1 MPTSLATR
9 QLIVVTGKGGVGK
22 TSVAALLG
30 SALAAAGRRTL
41 VAEVDPRENLHRM
54 LGVPPSGGEILR
66 AGSRLWVQNL
76 SPQRVIDDLV
86 REQLKFDLISRRVLD
101 SPIYQHF
108 TAGAPGLKE
117 MAVLGHALRVLK
129 GEAAKDAPAIDTV
142 VLDAP
147 ATGHGVALL
156 AAPLL
161 VSEAIRSGP
170 IHRLS
175 AQVAELIADPLR
187 TGIVAVTLAEEMP
200 VQEVLELAETL
211 RTRVGR
217 APELLVANGLF
228 PPVPDGEDE
237 EEISFAPQRLAAAE
251 GARRSEEANE
261 TSSGAEV
268 ADPAGYLWRHRRASQ
283 ERELVRL
290 AELWPGG
297 RIDLPLLPLVGGP
310 ELVAALRREA
320 QAQTAWGELWS

>member
-1 MPTSLATR
+1 MPTPLTHR

-30 SALAAAGRRTL
+30 SALSAAGRRTL

-66 AGSRLWVQNL
+66 AGGKLWVQNL
-76 SPQRVIDDLV
+76 NPQRVIDDLV
-86 REQLKFDLISRRVLD
+86 REQLKLDLISRRVLE

-117 MAVLGHALRVLK
+117 MAVLGHALRVLR
-129 GEAAKDAPAIDTV
+129 GEAGRDAPTIDTV
-142 VLDAP
+142 ILDAP

-161 VSEAIRSGP
+161 VSEAVRSGP
-170 IHRLS
+170 IHRMS
-175 AQVAELIADPLR
+175 SQVAELIADPVR
-187 TGIVAVTLAEEMP
+187 AGIVAVTLAEEMP

-217 APELLVANGLF
+217 EPELLVANGLY
-228 PPVPDGEDE
+228 PPLPADE
-237 EEISFAPQRLAAAE
+237 AP
-251 GARRSEEANE
+251 EADP
-261 TSSGAEV
+261 A
-268 ADPAGYLWRHRRASQ
+268 ADPAGHLWRRRRASQ
-283 ERELVRL
+283 ERELARL

-297 RIDLPLLPLVGGP
+297 RIDLPQLPLAGGP
-310 ELVAALRREA
+310 ELVAALRRAAEA
-320 QAQTAWGELWS
+320 QPAWKVLGGEPWI

>member
-1 MPTSLATR
+1 MPTPLATR

-22 TSVAALLG
+22 TSIAAMLG
-30 SALAAAGRRTL
+30 SALAGAGRRTL

-66 AGSRLWVQNL
+66 AGGRLWVQNL

-86 REQLKFDLISRRVLD
+86 REQLKFDLIARRVLA

-117 MAVLGHALRVLK
+117 MAVLGHALRVLR
-129 GEAAKDAPAIDTV
+129 GESGKDAPAIDTV
-142 VLDAP
+142 LLDAP

-161 VSEAIRSGP
+161 VSEAVRSGP
-170 IHRLS
+170 IHRMS
-175 AQVAELIADPLR
+175 SEVAELIADPAR
-187 TGIVAVTLAEEMP
+187 SGIVAVTLAEEMP
-200 VQEVLELAETL
+200 VQEVIELAETL

-217 APELLVANGLF
+217 DPELLVANGLF
-228 PPVPDGEDE
+228 PPLPEGEITE
-237 EEISFAPQRLAAAE
+237 EDADPI
-251 GARRSEEANE
+251 
-261 TSSGAEV
+261 

-283 ERELVRL
+283 ERELARL

-297 RIDLPLLPLVGGP
+297 RIDLPQLPLAGGP
-310 ELVAALRREA
+310 ELVAALSREA
-320 QAQTAWGELWS
+320 AAQAAWGELWS

>member
-1 MPTSLATR
+1 MPTSLSTR

-30 SALAAAGRRTL
+30 SALAAAGKRTL

-66 AGSRLWVQNL
+66 AGGKLWVQNL

-117 MAVLGHALRVLK
+117 MAVLGHASRVLR
-129 GEAAKDAPAIDTV
+129 GEAGKGAPAIDTV
-142 VLDAP
+142 ILDAP

-175 AQVAELIADPLR
+175 AQVAELIADPVR
-187 TGIVAVTLAEEMP
+187 SGIVAVTLAEEMP

-217 APELLVANGLF
+217 EPELLVTNGLF
-228 PPVPDGEDE
+228 PPVPPGE
-237 EEISFAPQRLAAAE
+237 R
-251 GARRSEEANE
+251 EEADP
-261 TSSGAEV
+261 A
-268 ADPAGYLWRHRRASQ
+268 ADPAGHLWRHRRASQ
-283 ERELVRL
+283 ERELARL
-290 AELWPGG
+290 AELWPGA
-297 RIDLPLLPLVGGP
+297 RIDLPQLPLGGGP

-320 QAQTAWGELWS
+320 EAQPAWGALWGELWS

>member
-1 MPTSLATR
+1 MPTPLAHR

-30 SALAAAGRRTL
+30 SALSAAGRRTL

-66 AGSRLWVQNL
+66 AGGKLWVQNL
-76 SPQRVIDDLV
+76 NPQRVIDDLV
-86 REQLKFDLISRRVLD
+86 REQLKLDLISRRVLE

-117 MAVLGHALRVLK
+117 MAVLGHALRVLR
-129 GEAAKDAPAIDTV
+129 GEAGRDAPTIDTV
-142 VLDAP
+142 ILDAP

-161 VSEAIRSGP
+161 VSEAVRSGP
-170 IHRLS
+170 IHRMS
-175 AQVAELIADPLR
+175 SQVAELIADPVR
-187 TGIVAVTLAEEMP
+187 AGIVAVTLAEEMP

-217 APELLVANGLF
+217 EPELLVANGLY
-228 PPVPDGEDE
+228 PPLPADE
-237 EEISFAPQRLAAAE
+237 AP
-251 GARRSEEANE
+251 EADP
-261 TSSGAEV
+261 A
-268 ADPAGYLWRHRRASQ
+268 ADPAGHLWRHRRASQ
-283 ERELVRL
+283 ERELARL

-297 RIDLPLLPLVGGP
+297 RIDLPQLPLAGGP
-310 ELVAALRREA
+310 ELVAALRRAAEA
-320 QAQTAWGELWS
+320 QPAWKALGGEPWI

>member
-1 MPTSLATR
+1 MPTPLAHR

-30 SALAAAGRRTL
+30 SALSAAGRRTL

-66 AGSRLWVQNL
+66 AGGKLWVQNL
-76 SPQRVIDDLV
+76 NPQRVIDDLV
-86 REQLKFDLISRRVLD
+86 REQLKLDLISRRVLE

-117 MAVLGHALRVLK
+117 MAVLGHALRVLR
-129 GEAAKDAPAIDTV
+129 GEAGRDAPTIDTV
-142 VLDAP
+142 ILDAP

-161 VSEAIRSGP
+161 VSEAVRSGP
-170 IHRLS
+170 IHRMS
-175 AQVAELIADPLR
+175 SQVAELIADPVR
-187 TGIVAVTLAEEMP
+187 AGIVAVTLAEEMP

-217 APELLVANGLF
+217 EPELLVANGLY
-228 PPVPDGEDE
+228 PPLPADE
-237 EEISFAPQRLAAAE
+237 AP
-251 GARRSEEANE
+251 EADP
-261 TSSGAEV
+261 A
-268 ADPAGYLWRHRRASQ
+268 ADPAGHLWRRRRASQ
-283 ERELVRL
+283 ERELARL

-297 RIDLPLLPLVGGP
+297 RIDLPQLPLAGGP
-310 ELVAALRREA
+310 ELVDALRRAAEA
-320 QAQTAWGELWS
+320 QLAWKALGGEPWI

>member
-22 TSVAALLG
+22 TSIAALLG
-30 SALAAAGRRTL
+30 SALAASGRRTL

-66 AGSRLWVQNL
+66 AGGKLWVQNL

-86 REQLKFDLISRRVLD
+86 REQLKFDLISRRVLE

-117 MAVLGHALRVLK
+117 MAVLGHALRVLR
-129 GEAAKDAPAIDTV
+129 GEAGKGAPAIDTV
-142 VLDAP
+142 ILDAP

-161 VSEAIRSGP
+161 VSEAVRSGP
-170 IHRLS
+170 IHRMS
-175 AQVAELIADPLR
+175 AEVAELIADPAR

-217 APELLVANGLF
+217 EPELLVANGLF
-228 PPVPDGEDE
+228 PPVPKGECE
-237 EEISFAPQRLAAAE
+237 ESDSA
-251 GARRSEEANE
+251 
-261 TSSGAEV
+261 

-283 ERELVRL
+283 ERELARL

-297 RIDLPLLPLVGGP
+297 RIDLPQLPLAGGP

-320 QAQTAWGELWS
+320 EAQAAWGALWGEPWN

>member
-9 QLIVVTGKGGVGK
+9 QLIVVTDKGGVGK

-129 GEAAKDAPAIDTV
+129 GEAGKDAPAIDTV

-175 AQVAELIADPLR
+175 AQVAELIADPVR
-187 TGIVAVTLAEEMP
+187 SAIVAVTLAEEMP

-217 APELLVANGLF
+217 EPELLVANGLF
-228 PPVPDGEDE
+228 PPVPT
-237 EEISFAPQRLAAAE
+237 AE

-261 TSSGAEV
+261 TATAA

-283 ERELVRL
+283 ERELARL

-297 RIDLPLLPLVGGP
+297 RIDLPQLPLVGGP

-320 QAQTAWGELWS
+320 EAQAAWSELWS

>member
-1 MPTSLATR
+1 MPTSFAAR

-66 AGSRLWVQNL
+66 AGGKLWVQNL

-86 REQLKFDLISRRVLD
+86 REQLKFDLISRRVLE

-117 MAVLGHALRVLK
+117 MAVLGHALRVLR
-129 GEAAKDAPAIDTV
+129 GEAGQGAPAIDTV
-142 VLDAP
+142 ILDAP

-161 VSEAIRSGP
+161 VSEAVRSGP
-170 IHRLS
+170 IHRMS
-175 AQVAELIADPLR
+175 GEVAALIADPAR

-211 RTRVGR
+211 RSRVGR
-217 APELLVANGLF
+217 EPELLVANGLF
-228 PPVPDGEDE
+228 PPIPAGEH
-237 EEISFAPQRLAAAE
+237 
-251 GARRSEEANE
+251 EADP
-261 TSSGAEV
+261 A
-268 ADPAGYLWRHRRASQ
+268 ADPAGHLWRHRRASQ
-283 ERELVRL
+283 ERELARL

-297 RIDLPLLPLVGGP
+297 RIDLPQLPLAGGP
-310 ELVAALRREA
+310 ELVAALRRAAEA
-320 QAQTAWGELWS
+320 QPAWCAFGGESWS

>member
-1 MPTSLATR
+1 MPTSLVHR

-66 AGSRLWVQNL
+66 AGGKLWVQNL

-86 REQLKFDLISRRVLD
+86 REQLKFGLISRRVLE

-117 MAVLGHALRVLK
+117 MAVLGHALRVLR
-129 GEAAKDAPAIDTV
+129 GEAGKDAPAIETV
-142 VLDAP
+142 ILDAP

-156 AAPLL
+156 AAPHL
-161 VSEAIRSGP
+161 VSEAVRSGP
-170 IHRLS
+170 IHRMS
-175 AQVAELIADPLR
+175 GEVAELIADPAR
-187 TGIVAVTLAEEMP
+187 SAIVAVTLAEEMP

-211 RTRVGR
+211 RSRVGR
-217 APELLVANGLF
+217 EPELLVANGLF
-228 PPVPDGEDE
+228 PPVP
-237 EEISFAPQRLAAAE
+237 A
-251 GARRSEEANE
+251 EEADE
-261 TSSGAEV
+261 TATAT
-268 ADPAGYLWRHRRASQ
+268 ADPAGHLWRRRRASQ
-283 ERELVRL
+283 ERELARL
-290 AELWPGG
+290 AELWPGS
-297 RIDLPLLPLVGGP
+297 RIDLPQLPLAGGP
-310 ELVAALRREA
+310 ELVATLRREA
-320 QAQTAWGELWS
+320 ESQPAWSELWS

>member
-1 MPTSLATR
+1 MPTPLAHR

-30 SALAAAGRRTL
+30 SALSAAGRRTL

-66 AGSRLWVQNL
+66 AGGKLWVQNL
-76 SPQRVIDDLV
+76 NPQRVIDDLV
-86 REQLKFDLISRRVLD
+86 REQLKLDLISRRVLE

-117 MAVLGHALRVLK
+117 MAVLGHALRVLR
-129 GEAAKDAPAIDTV
+129 GEAGRDAPTIDTV
-142 VLDAP
+142 ILDAP

-161 VSEAIRSGP
+161 VSEAVRSGP
-170 IHRLS
+170 IHRMS
-175 AQVAELIADPLR
+175 SQVAELIADPVR
-187 TGIVAVTLAEEMP
+187 AGIVAVTLAEEMP

-217 APELLVANGLF
+217 EPELLVANGLY
-228 PPVPDGEDE
+228 PPLPADE
-237 EEISFAPQRLAAAE
+237 AP
-251 GARRSEEANE
+251 EADP
-261 TSSGAEV
+261 A
-268 ADPAGYLWRHRRASQ
+268 ADPAGHLWRRRRASQ
-283 ERELVRL
+283 ERELARL

-297 RIDLPLLPLVGGP
+297 RIDLPQLPLAGGP
-310 ELVAALRREA
+310 ELVAALRRAAEA
-320 QAQTAWGELWS
+320 QPAWKVLGGEPWI

>member
-22 TSVAALLG
+22 TSVAAVLG

-66 AGSRLWVQNL
+66 AGGKLWVQNL

-86 REQLKFDLISRRVLD
+86 REQLKFDLIARRVLA

-117 MAVLGHALRVLK
+117 MAVLGHALRVLR
-129 GEAAKDAPAIDTV
+129 GEAGKEAPAIDTV
-142 VLDAP
+142 ILDAP

-161 VSEAIRSGP
+161 VSEAVHSGP
-170 IHRLS
+170 IHRMS
-175 AQVAELIADPLR
+175 AEVAELIADPVR
-187 TGIVAVTLAEEMP
+187 SGIVAVTLAEEMP
-200 VQEVLELAETL
+200 VQEVIELAETL

-217 APELLVANGLF
+217 EPELLVANGLF
-228 PPVPDGEDE
+228 PPLPKGEATPEDTDPG
-237 EEISFAPQRLAAAE
+237 AP
-251 GARRSEEANE
+251 
-261 TSSGAEV
+261 T
-268 ADPAGYLWRHRRASQ
+268 ADPAGFLWRHRRASQ
-283 ERELVRL
+283 ERELARL
-290 AELWPGG
+290 VELWPGG
-297 RIDLPLLPLVGGP
+297 RIDLSQLPLAGGP

-320 QAQTAWGELWS
+320 EAQAAWGELWS

>member
-30 SALAAAGRRTL
+30 SALAGAGRRTL

-54 LGVPPSGGEILR
+54 LGVPPSGGEILC
-66 AGSRLWVQNL
+66 AGGKLWVQNL
-76 SPQRVIDDLV
+76 SPQRVIDELV

-108 TAGAPGLKE
+108 SAGAPGLKE

-129 GEAAKDAPAIDTV
+129 GEAGKDAPAIDTV
-142 VLDAP
+142 ILDAP

-161 VSEAIRSGP
+161 VSEAVRSGP
-170 IHRLS
+170 IHRMS
-175 AQVAELIADPLR
+175 AEVAELIADPGR
-187 TGIVAVTLAEEMP
+187 SAIVAVTLAEEMP

-217 APELLVANGLF
+217 EPELLVANGLF
-228 PPVPDGEDE
+228 PPVP
-237 EEISFAPQRLAAAE
+237 Q
-251 GARRSEEANE
+251 SESE
-261 TSSGAEV
+261 TDPGT
-268 ADPAGYLWRHRRASQ
+268 DPAGHLWRHRRASQ
-283 ERELVRL
+283 ERELARL

-297 RIDLPLLPLVGGP
+297 RIDLPQLPLSGGP
-310 ELVAALRREA
+310 ELVAALLREA
-320 QAQTAWGELWS
+320 ETQAGWRELWS

>member
-66 AGSRLWVQNL
+66 AGGKLWVQNL

-86 REQLKFDLISRRVLD
+86 REQLKFGLISRRVLD

-117 MAVLGHALRVLK
+117 MAVLGHALRVLR
-129 GEAAKDAPAIDTV
+129 GEAGKDAPAIDTV
-142 VLDAP
+142 ILDAP

-161 VSEAIRSGP
+161 VAEAVRSGP
-170 IHRLS
+170 IHRMS
-175 AQVAELIADPLR
+175 GEVAELIADPAR
-187 TGIVAVTLAEEMP
+187 TAIVAVTLAEEMP

-217 APELLVANGLF
+217 EPELLVANGLF
-228 PPVPDGEDE
+228 PPVPVT
-237 EEISFAPQRLAAAE
+237 E
-251 GARRSEEANE
+251 GVRRSEEANE
-261 TSSGAEV
+261 STT
-268 ADPAGYLWRHRRASQ
+268 DPAGHLWRRRRASQ
-283 ERELVRL
+283 ERELARL

-297 RIDLPLLPLVGGP
+297 RIDLPLLPLAGGP

-320 QAQTAWGELWS
+320 ETQGSWRDLWN

>member
-1 MPTSLATR
+1 MPTSFAAR

-22 TSVAALLG
+22 TSVAAMLG

-86 REQLKFDLISRRVLD
+86 REQLKFDLISRRVLA

-117 MAVLGHALRVLK
+117 MAVLGHALRVLR
-129 GEAAKDAPAIDTV
+129 GETGKNAPAIDTV
-142 VLDAP
+142 IIDAP

-156 AAPLL
+156 AAPQL
-161 VSEAIRSGP
+161 VSEAVRSGP
-170 IHRLS
+170 IHRMS
-175 AQVAELIADPLR
+175 AQVAELIADPAR
-187 TGIVAVTLAEEMP
+187 SSVVAVTLAEEMP

-217 APELLVANGLF
+217 EPELLVANGLF
-228 PPVPDGEDE
+228 PALPAGESADQDPDPG
-237 EEISFAPQRLAAAE
+237 
-251 GARRSEEANE
+251 
-261 TSSGAEV
+261 T
-268 ADPAGYLWRHRRASQ
+268 DPAGYLWRHRRASQ
-283 ERELVRL
+283 ERELIRL
-290 AELWPGG
+290 GELWPGG
-297 RIDLPLLPLVGGP
+297 RIDLPQLPLGGGP
-310 ELVAALRREA
+310 ELVAALRRA
-320 QAQTAWGELWS
+320 AATQAGWRELWS

>member
-1 MPTSLATR
+1 MPTSLLNR

-66 AGSRLWVQNL
+66 AGGKLWVQNL
-76 SPQRVIDDLV
+76 NPQRVIDDLV
-86 REQLKFDLISRRVLD
+86 REQLKFGLISRRVLE

-117 MAVLGHALRVLK
+117 MAVLGHALRVLR
-129 GEAAKDAPAIDTV
+129 GEAGKDAPAIETV
-142 VLDAP
+142 ILDAP

-156 AAPLL
+156 AAPQL
-161 VSEAIRSGP
+161 VSEAVRSGP
-170 IHRLS
+170 IHRMS
-175 AQVAELIADPLR
+175 GEVAELIADPAR
-187 TGIVAVTLAEEMP
+187 SAIVAVTLAEEMP

-217 APELLVANGLF
+217 EPELLVANGLF
-228 PPVPDGEDE
+228 PPVPAGEDE
-237 EEISFAPQRLAAAE
+237 EEISFAPQRLVPAE
-251 GARRSEEANE
+251 GARRSEEA
-261 TSSGAEV
+261 EV
-268 ADPAGYLWRHRRASQ
+268 ADPAGHLWRRRRASQ
-283 ERELVRL
+283 ERELARL
-290 AELWPGG
+290 AELWPGS
-297 RIDLPLLPLVGGP
+297 RIDLPQLPLAGGP
-310 ELVAALRREA
+310 ELVATLRREA
-320 QAQTAWGELWS
+320 ETQAAWRELWS

>member
-1 MPTSLATR
+1 MPTSFAAR

-22 TSVAALLG
+22 TSVAAVLG

-66 AGSRLWVQNL
+66 AGGRLWVQNL

-86 REQLKFDLISRRVLD
+86 REQLKFDLISRRVLA

-117 MAVLGHALRVLK
+117 MAVLGHALRVLE
-129 GEAAKDAPAIDTV
+129 GEAGGNAPAIDTV
-142 VLDAP
+142 IIDAP

-156 AAPLL
+156 AAPQL
-161 VSEAIRSGP
+161 VAEAVRSGP
-170 IHRLS
+170 IHRMS
-175 AQVAELIADPLR
+175 GRVAELIADPAR
-187 TGIVAVTLAEEMP
+187 SAVVAVTLAEEMP

-217 APELLVANGLF
+217 EPELLVANGLF
-228 PPVPDGEDE
+228 PPLPV
-237 EEISFAPQRLAAAE
+237 
-251 GARRSEEANE
+251 GA
-261 TSSGAEV
+261 GAEQDPDPGT
-268 ADPAGYLWRHRRASQ
+268 DPAGHLWRHRRASQ
-283 ERELVRL
+283 ERELYRL
-290 AELWPGG
+290 DELWPGV
-297 RIDLPLLPLVGGP
+297 RIDLPQLPLGGGP
-310 ELVAALRREA
+310 ELVAALSRA
-320 QAQTAWGELWS
+320 AASQTSWRELWS

>member
-1 MPTSLATR
+1 MPTPLAHR

-30 SALAAAGRRTL
+30 SALSAAGRRTL

-66 AGSRLWVQNL
+66 AGGKLWVQNL
-76 SPQRVIDDLV
+76 NPQRVIDDLV
-86 REQLKFDLISRRVLD
+86 REQLKLDLISRRVLE

-117 MAVLGHALRVLK
+117 MAVLGHALRVLR
-129 GEAAKDAPAIDTV
+129 GEAGRDAPTIDTV
-142 VLDAP
+142 ILDAP

-161 VSEAIRSGP
+161 VSEAVRSGP
-170 IHRLS
+170 IHRMS
-175 AQVAELIADPLR
+175 SQVAELIADPVR
-187 TGIVAVTLAEEMP
+187 AGIVAVTLAEEMP

-217 APELLVANGLF
+217 EPELLVANGLY
-228 PPVPDGEDE
+228 PPLPADEAPDA
-237 EEISFAPQRLAAAE
+237 AP
-251 GARRSEEANE
+251 S
-261 TSSGAEV
+261 T
-268 ADPAGYLWRHRRASQ
+268 DPAGHLWRRRRASQ
-283 ERELVRL
+283 ERELARL
-290 AELWPGG
+290 AELWPGE
-297 RIDLPLLPLVGGP
+297 RIDLPQLPLAGGP
-310 ELVAALRREA
+310 ELVAALRRAAEA
-320 QAQTAWGELWS
+320 QPAWKVLGGEPWI

>member
-1 MPTSLATR
+1 MPTPLAHR

-30 SALAAAGRRTL
+30 SALSAAGRRTL

-66 AGSRLWVQNL
+66 AGGKLWVQNL
-76 SPQRVIDDLV
+76 NPQRVIDDLV
-86 REQLKFDLISRRVLD
+86 REQLKLDLISRRVLE

-117 MAVLGHALRVLK
+117 MAVLGHALRVLR
-129 GEAAKDAPAIDTV
+129 GEAGRDAPTIDTV
-142 VLDAP
+142 ILDAP

-161 VSEAIRSGP
+161 VSEAVRSGP
-170 IHRLS
+170 IHRMS
-175 AQVAELIADPLR
+175 SQVAELIADPVR
-187 TGIVAVTLAEEMP
+187 AGIVAVTLAEEMP

-217 APELLVANGLF
+217 EPELLVANGLY
-228 PPVPDGEDE
+228 PPLPADE
-237 EEISFAPQRLAAAE
+237 AP
-251 GARRSEEANE
+251 EADP
-261 TSSGAEV
+261 A
-268 ADPAGYLWRHRRASQ
+268 ADPAGHLWRRRRASQ
-283 ERELVRL
+283 ERELARL

-297 RIDLPLLPLVGGP
+297 RIDLPQLPLAGGP
-310 ELVAALRREA
+310 ELGGALRRAAEA
-320 QAQTAWGELWS
+320 QPAWKALGGEPWI